1 MATDDSWYVYIVS
14 CSDGSLYT
22 GTTNDLERRIYQHNA
37 SKAGARY
44 TRSRRPVELVYYE
57 TVDDRSEACRK
68 EYKIRK
74 LPAMDKIGLIVG
86 QYEQNKSAA
95 MKPSLSSQKVE
106 ELEKRLVKT
115 AGS

>member
-1 MATDDSWYVYIVS
+1 MAIDVSWYVYIVS

-44 TRSRRPVELVYYE
+44 TRSRRPVELVYYQA
-57 TVDDRSEACRK
+57 VDNRSEACRK

-74 LPAMDKIGLIVG
+74 LPPMDKIGLIVE

-95 MKPSLSSQKVE
+95 MKPSLSGQKIE
-106 ELEKRLVKT
+106 ELERRLGKT
-115 AGS
+115 VVS